1 MGDSP
6 KWVKSKK
13 RRKREKE
20 RKKER
25 AKVGE
30 NNGQGMHG
38 ARKPPGPKFVWVVV
52 KTPRILTTH
61 LSVDPNSKYYFMH
74 HALCTIMHHVLIAD
88 YACELYIIHYSSCII
103 HYAQTFRPLLRI
115 VFGMQPCVKPNI

>member
-1 MGDSP
+1 MKSHKTQTWHSHTTAIGPTLVMHNIVKQLAGDWLNDP
-6 KWVKSKK
+6 HVNVNK
-13 RRKREKE
+13 
-20 RKKER
+20 
-25 AKVGE
+25 
-30 NNGQGMHG
+30 
-38 ARKPPGPKFVWVVV
+38 KFVWVVV

-61 LSVDPNSKYYFMH
+61 LSVDPNSKYCFMH